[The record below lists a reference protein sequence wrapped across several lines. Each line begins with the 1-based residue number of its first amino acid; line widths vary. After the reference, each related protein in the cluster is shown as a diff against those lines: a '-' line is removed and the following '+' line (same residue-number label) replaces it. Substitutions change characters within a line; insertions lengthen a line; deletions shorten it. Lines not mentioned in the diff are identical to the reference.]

1 MTTDSTTTQS
11 ETLKKSSIKKKIII
25 VVVVILAA
33 FGIDHVTFH
42 LVSGGAV
49 VVTIDSAVV
58 AAPVVDTVLVKEI
71 SPAAIVDTAKKDTSK
86 TK

>member
-1 MTTDSTTTQS
+1 MTTDNSTTKT
-11 ETLKKSSIKKKIII
+11 EAPKKSSIKKKIII

-58 AAPVVDTVLVKEI
+58 AAPVVDTVPVKEI
-71 SPAAIVDTAKKDTSK
+71 SPAAIVDTAKKDTVK
-86 TK
+86 IK